1 MSTPTMND
9 TAVND
14 DQSLLTDAAERL
26 FADLAARRDAEFS
39 ALWPAVEEAGFPLLL
54 VPEGDGGFGGSWK
67 DAFAV
72 LRLAGY
78 HALPLPVGEAVVA
91 TWLLNR
97 HGLEPPAGLL
107 TIAGRT
113 EGKLKNGHFTGQVSG
128 VPWGHEA
135 AGIVAVLNGHV
146 ILLSVEDAVSIAR
159 QENLADEPRD
169 TLEFAKAA
177 VAYAPCTADLL
188 ALGALIRTAQ
198 IAGAMDAALAQSVAY
213 ANDRVQF
220 GKPIGKF
227 QALQQNLAVF
237 AEEAAAANCAGQAG
251 FAAADKYDGDA
262 GFETAAAK
270 LRANMAIGIG
280 TSVAHQL
287 HGAIGFTREYHLH
300 PLTRRLWSWRSE
312 FGNDRLWSQRLGEQ
326 VVAAGAD
333 AFWPNLTDRSD
344 P

>member
-1 MSTPTMND
+1 MSDNTMND
-9 TAVND
+9 N
-14 DQSLLTDAAERL
+14 QSLLTDAAGRL
-26 FADLAARRDAEFS
+26 FADLAVGRDAEFTD
-39 ALWPAVEEAGFPLLL
+39 LWPSVDEAGFPLLL

-78 HALPLPVGEAVVA
+78 HALPLPVGESVVA

-97 HGLEPPAGLL
+97 SGLERPAGLA
-107 TIAGRT
+107 TIAART

-135 AGIVAVLNGHV
+135 AGIVAVLDGHL
-146 ILLSVEDAVSIAR
+146 ILLSVDDAVSVAR
-159 QENLADEPRD
+159 QENPADEPRD
-169 TLEFAKAA
+169 TLHFDKAA
-177 VAYAPCTADLL
+177 VAYAPCTTDLL

-198 IAGAMDAALAQSVAY
+198 IAGAMDAALAQSIAY
-213 ANDRVQF
+213 ANERVQF

-237 AEEAAAANCAGQAG
+237 AEEAAAVNCAGQAA
-251 FAAADKYDGDA
+251 FAAADKYDGNA
-262 GFETAAAK
+262 GFEVAAAK

-280 TSVAHQL
+280 TSTAHQL
-287 HGAIGFTREYHLH
+287 HGAIGFTREYGLH

-312 FGNDRLWSQRLGEQ
+312 FGNDRLWSQRLGRW
-326 VVAAGAD
+326 VIAAGAD

-344 P
+344 AKSA

>member
-1 MSTPTMND
+1 
-9 TAVND
+9 
-14 DQSLLTDAAERL
+14 
-26 FADLAARRDAEFS
+26 
-39 ALWPAVEEAGFPLLL
+39 
-54 VPEGDGGFGGSWK
+54 
-67 DAFAV
+67 
-72 LRLAGY
+72 
-78 HALPLPVGEAVVA
+78 
-91 TWLLNR
+91 
-97 HGLEPPAGLL
+97 
-107 TIAGRT
+107 
-113 EGKLKNGHFTGQVSG
+113 
-128 VPWGHEA
+128 
-135 AGIVAVLNGHV
+135 
-146 ILLSVEDAVSIAR
+146 
-159 QENLADEPRD
+159 
-169 TLEFAKAA
+169 
-177 VAYAPCTADLL
+177 
-188 ALGALIRTAQ
+188 
-198 IAGAMDAALAQSVAY
+198 
-213 ANDRVQF
+213 VQF

-237 AEEAAAANCAGQAG
+237 AEEAAAANCAGQAA

-333 AFWPNLTDRSD
+333 AFWPKLTERSD